1 MVLAAPNE
9 LFHKITVFITFQE
22 SEKVCFNYTRHS
34 KQITPRKARKKV
46 VSLTTGNNDLL
57 KSIAFVTLQESE
69 KWLFGLDQMT
79 QTSYNNKR
87 PATGTR
93 PRVETRRNIF

>member
-1 MVLAAPNE
+1 MKKCVLTTPDARNKSHP
-9 LFHKITVFITFQE
+9 
-22 SEKVCFNYTRHS
+22 EKR
-34 KQITPRKARKKV
+34 AKKV
-46 VSLTTGNNDLL
+46 VSLTTGNNDLS
-57 KSIAFVTLQESE
+57 KMIDFVTLQESE

-79 QTSYNNKR
+79 QTSYNNKQ

>member
-1 MVLAAPNE
+1 MEKCVLTAPDTRNE
-9 LFHKITVFITFQE
+9 APPK
-22 SEKVCFNYTRHS
+22 KR
-34 KQITPRKARKKV
+34 AKKV
-46 VSLTTGNNDLL
+46 VSLTTGNNDLS
-57 KSIAFVTLQESE
+57 KMIDFVTLQESE

-87 PATGTR
+87 PVLDTR